1 MKLELSKDFKNVDGE
16 ILRSLNISGNGGGV
30 ETASER
36 RLCAWDVL
44 AIGHSDR
51 SEGDAQ
57 KGVVQHARF
66 SERALE
72 KISRRFRRLLSLF
85 RHISSGH
92 QHCPSSAVIFCQS
105 I

>member
-44 AIGHSDR
+44 AIRYSDL
-51 SEGDAQ
+51 SEGNGT
-57 KGVVQHARF
+57 KGRSPAYQVQ
-66 SERALE
+66 
-72 KISRRFRRLLSLF
+72 
-85 RHISSGH
+85 
-92 QHCPSSAVIFCQS
+92 
-105 I
+105 